1 MEQLAL
7 ALAPTRTDREGETPA
22 GWRGAIDWIVGRFRR
37 PIQPGS
43 DYRSSPAPGPAKGV
57 RGHRGVA
64 RDESETEHRGIAR
77 DDPRHR
83 GQRSPA
89 YARHSCPQQPPLAG
103 RGQYPHGGNADD
115 AGLARPPRRRIRWG
129 RPSVPS
135 INLPRRRSRRSGPSW
150 SAMRASERRHLP
162 VRQEATRAT
171 GWTVPLRHA
180 SRYRRLPGPAR
191 QVVSGMRSIRVM
203 CSWLAADRAYKSA
216 DSCVA
221 STRESTAHRRTD
233 L

>member
-64 RDESETEHRGIAR
+64 RDESETEHRGTAR

-115 AGLARPPRRRIRWG
+115 AGLARPPRQRIRWG

-150 SAMRASERRHLP
+150 SAMPASERRHLP
-162 VRQEATRAT
+162 GEAR
-171 GWTVPLRHA
+171 GN
-180 SRYRRLPGPAR
+180 PGN
-191 QVVSGMRSIRVM
+191 RVD
-203 CSWLAADRAYKSA
+203 CAVAPCEPKSA
-216 DSCVA
+216 APWAGSAACFRYALYQSYVLLA
-221 STRESTAHRRTD
+221 RGR
-233 L
+233 